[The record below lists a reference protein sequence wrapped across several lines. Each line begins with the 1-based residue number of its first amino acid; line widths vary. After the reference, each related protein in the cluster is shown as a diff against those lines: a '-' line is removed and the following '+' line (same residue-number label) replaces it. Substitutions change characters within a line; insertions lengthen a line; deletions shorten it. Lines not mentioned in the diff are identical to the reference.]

1 MTKSSN
7 GNRLT
12 QIIMTETFNFT
23 QLPSIGRKQYTFA
36 CISIQLSPHPP
47 KHPSPVIIRE
57 SAKKFQAL
65 K

>member
-1 MTKSSN
+1 MAKSSN
-7 GNRLT
+7 GNKLT
-12 QIIMTETFNFT
+12 QIIMMKTFNFT
-23 QLPSIGRKQYTFA
+23 QLPSIGRNSTLLAY
-36 CISIQLSPHPP
+36 ISIQLPPPP

>member
-23 QLPSIGRKQYTFA
+23 QLLYRGRKQYTFA
-36 CISIQLSPHPP
+36 CISIQLLPIP
-47 KHPSPVIIRE
+47 KAS
-57 SAKKFQAL
+57 
-65 K
+65 